1 MTDPEGPTR
10 RSELREQIDF
20 SARRAERY
28 DRSVWSLGRRDN
40 RNHAQKLRILADAL
54 RTETGRVLEVGTG
67 TGLHADRL
75 LADRAVS
82 YTGVDASAE
91 MLDLA
96 RSRLVRYGRRVRVC
110 IGDAEALPVPD
121 GAFDGAFCTD
131 TLHHLSDPAR
141 GLEEMVRVVRPG
153 GRVAVMEP
161 NWKFP
166 SILVY
171 SAITRREWNTF
182 RINPTRLETWGRV
195 AGLEDVRVEHM
206 LYTPPAPRSWERFYD
221 RVDAWAARIPGIKR
235 LSIALFLSG
244 TRR

>member
-1 MTDPEGPTR
+1 MTDPERPPRGR
-10 RSELREQIDF
+10 ELREQIDF

-40 RNHAQKLRILADAL
+40 RNHAQKLRVLADAL
-54 RTETGRVLEVGTG
+54 RTETGRVLEVGAG

-75 LADRAVS
+75 LESRAVW
-82 YTGVDASAE
+82 YAGVDASAE

-96 RSRLVRYGRRVRVC
+96 RDRLARFGDRATLS
-110 IGDAEALPVPD
+110 IGDAQGLPFAEE
-121 GAFDGAFCTD
+121 AFDGAFCTD

-141 GLEEMVRVVRPG
+141 GLEEMARVVRPG

-171 SAITRREWNTF
+171 SAITREEWNTF
-182 RINPTRLETWGRV
+182 RINPIRLEAWGKA
-195 AGLEDVRVEHM
+195 AGLHDVRVEHM

-221 RVDAWAARIPGIKR
+221 RVDTWAARVPGIRR

-244 TRR
+244 TRH